1 MKRIG
6 KMTMLV
12 LMAAMLCLCA
22 AAEALAAASQAQNL
36 TEETGNVVIRPE
48 PVVLCMDQIAGQTVL
63 VAVGEYEDTEN
74 LLTLTVLEKLRF
86 AAEAVE
92 GLQPGDA
99 LDLDGELLVVRDVEP
114 MTNGFFLSDD
124 GGFLLGD
131 DGGLDEGSVWL
142 MKGEDGDY
150 EAGRYSHPIWRTV
163 GSAPFAVAND
173 AQFLDGIDP
182 EDGDMLESPTRHSME
197 EFLRIKEEEEER
209 GYPGFGCDNVW
220 AAFNAEG
227 EIASLERFYV
237 PWQ

>member
-1 MKRIG
+1 MKRNQ
-6 KMTMLV
+6 KTAMLV
-12 LMAAMLCLCA
+12 LMVAMLCLCA
-22 AAEALAAASQAQNL
+22 AAAAQAQGL
-36 TEETGNVVIRPE
+36 TEETAVIQPE
-48 PVVLCMDQIAGQTVL
+48 PVVLCMDALAGKTGMVR
-63 VAVGEYEDTEN
+63 VGAYHQEDHTLE
-74 LLTLTVLEKLRF
+74 LTVLEKLCF

-92 GLQPGDA
+92 GLRVGDT
-99 LDLDGELLVVRDVEP
+99 LELNGELFVVREIEP
-114 MTNGFFLSDD
+114 MTNGFF
-124 GGFLLGD
+124 LGD

-142 MKGEDGDY
+142 KKGEDGDY

-163 GSAPFAVAND
+163 GSAPFAVAQD

>member
-1 MKRIG
+1 
-6 KMTMLV
+6 MLV

-36 TEETGNVVIRPE
+36 TGETIIQPE
-48 PVVLCMDQIAGQTVL
+48 PIALSMDALAGKTVM
-63 VAVGEYEDTEN
+63 VRVGAYHQEDHTLE
-74 LLTLTVLEKLRF
+74 LTVLENLRF
-86 AAEAVE
+86 PAEAVE
-92 GLQPGDA
+92 SLQPGDA

-114 MTNGFFLSDD
+114 MTYLLLLDD
-124 GGFLLGD
+124 GSGV
-131 DGGLDEGSVWL
+131 DEASVWL
-142 MKGEDGDY
+142 KKGEDGDY
-150 EAGRYSHPIWRTV
+150 EAGQYSDFIWRTV
-163 GSAPFAVAND
+163 GSAPFAVAQD

-182 EDGDMLESPTRHSME
+182 EDGDMLEIPTRHSME
-197 EFLRIKEEEEER
+197 EFLCIKEEEEER

>member
-1 MKRIG
+1 MKRIR
-6 KMTMLV
+6 KMAMLV

-36 TEETGNVVIRPE
+36 TGETIIQPE
-48 PVVLCMDQIAGQTVL
+48 PIALSMDALAGKTVM
-63 VAVGEYEDTEN
+63 VRVGAYHQEDHTLE
-74 LLTLTVLEKLRF
+74 LTVLEKLRF

-99 LDLDGELLVVRDVEP
+99 LNLGGELLVVRQIEP
-114 MTNGFFLSDD
+114 MTYLLLLDD
-124 GGFLLGD
+124 GSGV
-131 DGGLDEGSVWL
+131 DEASVWL
-142 MKGEDGDY
+142 KKGEDGDY
-150 EAGRYSHPIWRTV
+150 EAGQYSDFIWRQV
-163 GSAPFAVAND
+163 GSAPFAVAQD

-209 GYPGFGCDNVW
+209 GYPGFGCRNVR
-220 AAFNAEG
+220 ATFNAEG

>member
-1 MKRIG
+1 MKRIQ
-6 KMTMLV
+6 KMAMLV

-22 AAEALAAASQAQNL
+22 AAAAQAQGL
-36 TEETGNVVIRPE
+36 TGENVVIQPE
-48 PVVLCMDQIAGQTVL
+48 PIALRMDQLAGKTVM
-63 VAVGEYEDTEN
+63 VRVGAYHQEDHTLE
-74 LLTLTVLEKLRF
+74 LTILEKLRF

-99 LDLDGELLVVRDVEP
+99 LDLDGELLVVREIEP
-114 MTNGFFLSDD
+114 MTYLLLLDD
-124 GGFLLGD
+124 GSGV
-131 DGGLDEGSVWL
+131 DEASVWL
-142 MKGEDGDY
+142 KKGEDGDY
-150 EAGRYSHPIWRTV
+150 EAGQYSDFLWRQV
-163 GSAPFAVAND
+163 GSAPFAVAQD

-182 EDGDMLESPTRHSME
+182 EYGDMLESPTTHSME
-197 EFLRIKEEEEER
+197 EFLRIKEGEEAR

>member
-1 MKRIG
+1 MKRNQ
-6 KMTMLV
+6 KTAMLV

-36 TEETGNVVIRPE
+36 TGETIIQPE
-48 PVVLCMDQIAGQTVL
+48 PIALSMDALAGKTVM
-63 VAVGEYEDTEN
+63 VRVGAYHQEDHTLE
-74 LLTLTVLEKLRF
+74 LTVLEKLRF

-99 LDLDGELLVVRDVEP
+99 LNLGGELLVVRQIEP
-114 MTNGFFLSDD
+114 MTYLLLLDD
-124 GGFLLGD
+124 GSGV
-131 DGGLDEGSVWL
+131 DEASVWL
-142 MKGEDGDY
+142 KKGEDGDY
-150 EAGRYSHPIWRTV
+150 EAGQYSDFIWRTV
-163 GSAPFAVAND
+163 GSAPFAVAQD

>member
-1 MKRIG
+1 MKRIQ
-6 KMTMLV
+6 KTAMLV
-12 LMAAMLCLCA
+12 LMVAMLCLCA
-22 AAEALAAASQAQNL
+22 AAAAQAQGL
-36 TEETGNVVIRPE
+36 TEETAVIQPE
-48 PVVLCMDQIAGQTVL
+48 PVVLCMDALAGKTVM
-63 VAVGEYEDTEN
+63 VRVGAYHQEDHTME
-74 LLTLTVLEKLRF
+74 LTVLEKLCF

-92 GLQPGDA
+92 GLRVGDT
-99 LDLDGELLVVRDVEP
+99 LELDGELLVVRKIEP
-114 MTNGFFLSDD
+114 MTHGL
-124 GGFLLGD
+124 LLGGD
-131 DGGLDEGSVWL
+131 DGLDEGSVWL
-142 MKGEDGDY
+142 EKSGNGGY

-163 GSAPFAVAND
+163 GSAPFAVAQD

-197 EFLRIKEEEEER
+197 EFLCIKEEEEER

>member
-1 MKRIG
+1 MKRIR
-6 KMTMLV
+6 KMAMLV

-36 TEETGNVVIRPE
+36 TGETIIQPE
-48 PVVLCMDQIAGQTVL
+48 PIALSMDALAGKTVM
-63 VAVGEYEDTEN
+63 VRVGAYHQEDHTLE
-74 LLTLTVLEKLRF
+74 LTVLEKLRF

-99 LDLDGELLVVRDVEP
+99 LNLGGELLVVRQIEP
-114 MTNGFFLSDD
+114 MTYLLLLDD
-124 GGFLLGD
+124 GSGV
-131 DGGLDEGSVWL
+131 DEASVWL
-142 MKGEDGDY
+142 KKGEDGDY
-150 EAGRYSHPIWRTV
+150 EAGQYSDFIWRTV
-163 GSAPFAVAND
+163 GSAPFAVAQD

-197 EFLRIKEEEEER
+197 EFLCIKEEEEER

>member
-1 MKRIG
+1 MKRNQ
-6 KMTMLV
+6 KTAMLV
-12 LMAAMLCLCA
+12 LMVAMLCLCA
-22 AAEALAAASQAQNL
+22 AAAAQAQGL
-36 TEETGNVVIRPE
+36 TEETAVIQPE
-48 PVVLCMDQIAGQTVL
+48 PVVLCMDALAGKTVM
-63 VAVGEYEDTEN
+63 VRVGAYHQEDHTLE
-74 LLTLTVLEKLRF
+74 LTVLEKLRF

-99 LDLDGELLVVRDVEP
+99 LNLGGELLVVRQIEP
-114 MTNGFFLSDD
+114 MTYLLLLDD
-124 GGFLLGD
+124 GSGV
-131 DGGLDEGSVWL
+131 DEASVWL
-142 MKGEDGDY
+142 KKGEDGDY
-150 EAGRYSHPIWRTV
+150 EAGQYSDFIWRQV

>member
-1 MKRIG
+1 MKRIR
-6 KMTMLV
+6 KTVMLV

-22 AAEALAAASQAQNL
+22 AAAAQAQGL
-36 TEETGNVVIRPE
+36 TGENVVIQPE
-48 PVVLCMDQIAGQTVL
+48 PVALRMDQLAGKTVM
-63 VAVGEYEDTEN
+63 VRVGAYHQEDHTLE
-74 LLTLTVLEKLRF
+74 LTVLEKLRF

-99 LDLDGELLVVRDVEP
+99 LDLDGELLVVREIEP
-114 MTNGFFLSDD
+114 MTYLLLLDD
-124 GGFLLGD
+124 GSGV
-131 DGGLDEGSVWL
+131 DEASVWL
-142 MKGEDGDY
+142 KKGEDGDY
-150 EAGRYSHPIWRTV
+150 EAGQYSDFLWRQV
-163 GSAPFAVAND
+163 GSAPFAVAQD

-182 EDGDMLESPTRHSME
+182 EDGEMLESPTTHSME
-197 EFLRIKEEEEER
+197 EFLRIKEEEEAR

>member
-1 MKRIG
+1 MKRIR
-6 KMTMLV
+6 KTVMLV

-22 AAEALAAASQAQNL
+22 AAAAQAQGL
-36 TEETGNVVIRPE
+36 TGENVVIQPE
-48 PVVLCMDQIAGQTVL
+48 PIALRMDQLAGKTVM
-63 VAVGEYEDTEN
+63 VRVGAYHQEDHTLE
-74 LLTLTVLEKLRF
+74 LTILEKLRF

-99 LDLDGELLVVRDVEP
+99 LDLDGELLVVREIEP
-114 MTNGFFLSDD
+114 MTYLLLLDD
-124 GGFLLGD
+124 GSGV
-131 DGGLDEGSVWL
+131 DEASVWL
-142 MKGEDGDY
+142 KKGEDGDY
-150 EAGRYSHPIWRTV
+150 EAGQYSDFIWRQV
-163 GSAPFAVAND
+163 GSAPFAVAQD
-173 AQFLDGIDP
+173 AQFLDGINP
-182 EDGDMLESPTRHSME
+182 EDGEMLESPTRHSME

>member
-1 MKRIG
+1 
-6 KMTMLV
+6 MLV

-36 TEETGNVVIRPE
+36 TGETIIQPE
-48 PVVLCMDQIAGQTVL
+48 PIALSMDALAGKTVM
-63 VAVGEYEDTEN
+63 VRVGAYHQEDHTLE
-74 LLTLTVLEKLRF
+74 LTVLEKLRF

-99 LDLDGELLVVRDVEP
+99 LNLDGELLVVRDVEP
-114 MTNGFFLSDD
+114 MTYLLLLDD
-124 GGFLLGD
+124 GSGV
-131 DGGLDEGSVWL
+131 DEASVWL
-142 MKGEDGDY
+142 KKGEDGDY
-150 EAGRYSHPIWRTV
+150 EAGQYSDFIWRTV
-163 GSAPFAVAND
+163 GSAPFAVAQD

-182 EDGDMLESPTRHSME
+182 EDGDMLEIPTRHSME
-197 EFLRIKEEEEER
+197 EFLCIKEEEEER

>member
-1 MKRIG
+1 MKRIR
-6 KMTMLV
+6 KTVMLV

-22 AAEALAAASQAQNL
+22 AAAAQAQGL
-36 TEETGNVVIRPE
+36 TGENVVIQPE
-48 PVVLCMDQIAGQTVL
+48 PVALRMDQLAGKTVM
-63 VAVGEYEDTEN
+63 VRVGAYHQEDHTLE
-74 LLTLTVLEKLRF
+74 LTILEKLRF

-99 LDLDGELLVVRDVEP
+99 LDLDGELLVVREIEP
-114 MTNGFFLSDD
+114 MTYLLLLDD
-124 GGFLLGD
+124 GSGV
-131 DGGLDEGSVWL
+131 DEASVWL
-142 MKGEDGDY
+142 KKGEDGDY
-150 EAGRYSHPIWRTV
+150 EAGQYSDFLWRQV
-163 GSAPFAVAND
+163 GSAPFAVAQD

-182 EDGDMLESPTRHSME
+182 EYGDMLESPTMHSME
-197 EFLRIKEEEEER
+197 EFLRIKEGEEAR

>member
-1 MKRIG
+1 MKRIQ
-6 KMTMLV
+6 KTAMLV
-12 LMAAMLCLCA
+12 LMVAMLCLCA
-22 AAEALAAASQAQNL
+22 AAAAQAQGL
-36 TEETGNVVIRPE
+36 TEETAVIQPE
-48 PVVLCMDQIAGQTVL
+48 PVVLCMDALAGKTVM
-63 VAVGEYEDTEN
+63 VRVGAYHQADHALE
-74 LLTLTVLEKLRF
+74 LTVLENLRF
-86 AAEAVE
+86 PAEAVE

-114 MTNGFFLSDD
+114 MTYLLLLDD
-124 GGFLLGD
+124 GSGV
-131 DGGLDEGSVWL
+131 DEASVWL
-142 MKGEDGDY
+142 KKGEDGDY
-150 EAGRYSHPIWRTV
+150 EAGQYSDFIWRTV
-163 GSAPFAVAND
+163 GSAPFAVAQD

>member
-1 MKRIG
+1 MKRNQ
-6 KMTMLV
+6 KTAMLV

-36 TEETGNVVIRPE
+36 TGETIIQPE
-48 PVVLCMDQIAGQTVL
+48 PIALSMDALAGKTVM
-63 VAVGEYEDTEN
+63 VRVGAYHQEDHTLE
-74 LLTLTVLEKLRF
+74 LTVLEKLRF

-99 LDLDGELLVVRDVEP
+99 LNLGGELLVVRQIEP
-114 MTNGFFLSDD
+114 MTYLLLLDD
-124 GGFLLGD
+124 GSGV
-131 DGGLDEGSVWL
+131 DEASVWL
-142 MKGEDGDY
+142 KKGEDGDY
-150 EAGRYSHPIWRTV
+150 EAGQYSDFIWRQV
-163 GSAPFAVAND
+163 GSAPFAVAQD
-173 AQFLDGIDP
+173 AQFLDGINP
-182 EDGDMLESPTRHSME
+182 EDGEMLESPTRHSME

>member
-1 MKRIG
+1 MKRIQ
-6 KMTMLV
+6 KTAMLV
-12 LMAAMLCLCA
+12 LMVAMLCLCA
-22 AAEALAAASQAQNL
+22 AAAAQAQGL
-36 TEETGNVVIRPE
+36 TEETVVIQPE
-48 PVVLCMDQIAGQTVL
+48 LIGLSMDALAGKTVM
-63 VAVGEYEDTEN
+63 VRVGAYHQEDHTLE
-74 LLTLTVLEKLRF
+74 LTVLENLRF
-86 AAEAVE
+86 PAEAVE

-114 MTNGFFLSDD
+114 MTYLLLLDD
-124 GGFLLGD
+124 GSGV
-131 DGGLDEGSVWL
+131 DEASVWL
-142 MKGEDGDY
+142 KKGEDGDY
-150 EAGRYSHPIWRTV
+150 EAGQYSDFIWRQV
-163 GSAPFAVAND
+163 GSLSFAVAQD

-182 EDGDMLESPTRHSME
+182 ENGDMLENPTRHSME

>member
-1 MKRIG
+1 MKRIQ
-6 KMTMLV
+6 KTAMLV
-12 LMAAMLCLCA
+12 LMVAMLCLCA
-22 AAEALAAASQAQNL
+22 AAAAQAQGL
-36 TEETGNVVIRPE
+36 TEETVVIQPE
-48 PVVLCMDQIAGQTVL
+48 PIGLSMDALAGKTVM
-63 VAVGEYEDTEN
+63 VRVGAYHQEDHTLE
-74 LLTLTVLEKLRF
+74 LTVLEKLCF

-92 GLQPGDA
+92 GLRVGDT
-99 LDLDGELLVVRDVEP
+99 LELDGELLVVRKIEP
-114 MTNGFFLSDD
+114 MTHGL
-124 GGFLLGD
+124 LLGGD
-131 DGGLDEGSVWL
+131 DGLDEGSVWL
-142 MKGEDGDY
+142 KKSENGDY
-150 EAGRYSHPIWRTV
+150 EAERYSHPIWRTV
-163 GSAPFAVAND
+163 GSAPFAVANE

>member
-1 MKRIG
+1 MKRIR
-6 KMTMLV
+6 KTVMLV

-22 AAEALAAASQAQNL
+22 AAAAQAQGL
-36 TEETGNVVIRPE
+36 TGENVVIQPE
-48 PVVLCMDQIAGQTVL
+48 PIALRMDQLAGKTVM
-63 VAVGEYEDTEN
+63 VRVGAYHQEDHTLE
-74 LLTLTVLEKLRF
+74 LTVLEKLRF

-99 LDLDGELLVVRDVEP
+99 LDLDGELLVVREIEP
-114 MTNGFFLSDD
+114 MTYLLLLDD
-124 GGFLLGD
+124 GSGV
-131 DGGLDEGSVWL
+131 DEASVWL
-142 MKGEDGDY
+142 KKGEDGDY
-150 EAGRYSHPIWRTV
+150 EAGQYSDFLWRQV

-182 EDGDMLESPTRHSME
+182 EYGDMLESPTTHSME
-197 EFLRIKEEEEER
+197 EFLRIKEEEEAR

>member
-1 MKRIG
+1 MKRIQ
-6 KMTMLV
+6 KMAMLV

-22 AAEALAAASQAQNL
+22 AAAAQAQGL
-36 TEETGNVVIRPE
+36 TGENVVIQPE
-48 PVVLCMDQIAGQTVL
+48 PIALRMDQLAGKTVM
-63 VAVGEYEDTEN
+63 VRVGAYHQKDHTLE
-74 LLTLTVLEKLRF
+74 LTILEKLRF

-99 LDLDGELLVVRDVEP
+99 LDLDGELLVVREIEP
-114 MTNGFFLSDD
+114 MTYLLLLDD
-124 GGFLLGD
+124 GSGV
-131 DGGLDEGSVWL
+131 DEASVWL
-142 MKGEDGDY
+142 KKGEDGDY
-150 EAGRYSHPIWRTV
+150 EAGQYSDFLWRQV
-163 GSAPFAVAND
+163 GSAPFAVAQD

-182 EDGDMLESPTRHSME
+182 EYGDMLESPTTHSME
-197 EFLRIKEEEEER
+197 EFLRIKEEEEAR

>member
-1 MKRIG
+1 MKRIQ
-6 KMTMLV
+6 KMAMLV

-22 AAEALAAASQAQNL
+22 AAAAQAQGL
-36 TEETGNVVIRPE
+36 TGENVVIQPE
-48 PVVLCMDQIAGQTVL
+48 PIALRMDQLAGKTVM
-63 VAVGEYEDTEN
+63 VRVGAYHQEDHTLE
-74 LLTLTVLEKLRF
+74 LTVLEKLRF

-99 LDLDGELLVVRDVEP
+99 LDLDGELLVVREIEP
-114 MTNGFFLSDD
+114 MTYLLLLDD
-124 GGFLLGD
+124 GSGV
-131 DGGLDEGSVWL
+131 DEASVWL
-142 MKGEDGDY
+142 KKGEDGDY
-150 EAGRYSHPIWRTV
+150 EAGQYSDFIWRQV
-163 GSAPFAVAND
+163 GSAPFAVAQD

-182 EDGDMLESPTRHSME
+182 EYGDMLESPTMHSME
-197 EFLRIKEEEEER
+197 EFLRIKEGEEAR

>member
-1 MKRIG
+1 MKRIQ
-6 KMTMLV
+6 KTAMLV
-12 LMAAMLCLCA
+12 LMVAMLCLCA
-22 AAEALAAASQAQNL
+22 AAAAQAQGL
-36 TEETGNVVIRPE
+36 TEETAVIQPE
-48 PVVLCMDQIAGQTVL
+48 PVVLCMDALAGKTVM
-63 VAVGEYEDTEN
+63 VRVGAYHQEDHTLE
-74 LLTLTVLEKLRF
+74 LTVHEKLRF

-99 LDLDGELLVVRDVEP
+99 LNLDGELLVVRDVEP
-114 MTNGFFLSDD
+114 MTYLLLLDD
-124 GGFLLGD
+124 GSGV
-131 DGGLDEGSVWL
+131 DEASVWL
-142 MKGEDGDY
+142 KKGEDGDY
-150 EAGRYSHPIWRTV
+150 EAGQYSDFIWRTV
-163 GSAPFAVAND
+163 GSAPFAVAQD

>member
-1 MKRIG
+1 
-6 KMTMLV
+6 MLV
-12 LMAAMLCLCA
+12 LMVAMLCLCA
-22 AAEALAAASQAQNL
+22 AAAAQAQGL
-36 TEETGNVVIRPE
+36 TEETAVIQPE
-48 PVVLCMDQIAGQTVL
+48 PIGLSMDALAGKTVM
-63 VAVGEYEDTEN
+63 VRVGAYHQEDHTLE
-74 LLTLTVLEKLRF
+74 LTVLENLRF
-86 AAEAVE
+86 PAEAVE

-114 MTNGFFLSDD
+114 MTYLLLLDD
-124 GGFLLGD
+124 GSGV
-131 DGGLDEGSVWL
+131 DEASVWL
-142 MKGEDGDY
+142 KKGEDGDY
-150 EAGRYSHPIWRTV
+150 EAGQYSDFIWRTV
-163 GSAPFAVAND
+163 GSAPFAVAQD

>member
-1 MKRIG
+1 MKRIQ
-6 KMTMLV
+6 KTAMLV
-12 LMAAMLCLCA
+12 LMVAMLCLCA
-22 AAEALAAASQAQNL
+22 AAAAQAQGL
-36 TEETGNVVIRPE
+36 TEETVVIQPE
-48 PVVLCMDQIAGQTVL
+48 PIGLSMDALAGKTVM
-63 VAVGEYEDTEN
+63 VRVGAYHQEDHTLE
-74 LLTLTVLEKLRF
+74 LTVLEKLCF

-92 GLQPGDA
+92 GLRVGDT

-114 MTNGFFLSDD
+114 MTYLLLLDD
-124 GGFLLGD
+124 GSGV
-131 DGGLDEGSVWL
+131 DEASVWL
-142 MKGEDGDY
+142 KKGEDGDY
-150 EAGRYSHPIWRTV
+150 EAGQYSDFIWRTV
-163 GSAPFAVAND
+163 GSAPFAVAQD

>member
-1 MKRIG
+1 MKRIR
-6 KMTMLV
+6 KTVMLV

-22 AAEALAAASQAQNL
+22 AAAAQAQGL
-36 TEETGNVVIRPE
+36 TGENVVIQPE
-48 PVVLCMDQIAGQTVL
+48 PIALRMDQLAGKTVM
-63 VAVGEYEDTEN
+63 VRVGAYHQEDHTLE
-74 LLTLTVLEKLRF
+74 LTVLEKLRF

-99 LDLDGELLVVRDVEP
+99 LDLDGELLVVREIEP
-114 MTNGFFLSDD
+114 MTYLLLLDD
-124 GGFLLGD
+124 GSGV
-131 DGGLDEGSVWL
+131 DEASVWL
-142 MKGEDGDY
+142 KKGEDGDY
-150 EAGRYSHPIWRTV
+150 EAGQYSDFIWRQV
-163 GSAPFAVAND
+163 GSASFAVAQD

-182 EDGDMLESPTRHSME
+182 EYGDMLESPTMHSME
-197 EFLRIKEEEEER
+197 EFLRIKEGEEAR